1 MFVQFGCYHCSGR
14 LGWYGFTCTPQAEQD
29 SVNIFLIPY
38 TWYRHLAMGFWCAA
52 WGLMIWAAVLTAFV
66 KVESLWGRSMDGIIL
81 MSALSGGIAFASIAG
96 EALLRRRSVFSGAW
110 RLVLAVGTTV
120 AVCMA
125 GYWFFTGVV
134 NRVLFSDQAALDS
147 LNPSLVSLRYRVGVF
162 ASAGFASGVGP
173 LIVRRF
179 RGWFSHCVGGL
190 VAGLAGGIA
199 WHLLNYQGAGS
210 DLFYAGAALGLVW
223 GFVHG
228 VLCWGL
234 PDELYAGWLRVMSWN
249 RHTRRIPIDA
259 LDGAP
264 SERFVG
270 HFTRGLDLYLPADDE
285 VMEMH
290 VSVAVD
296 AQQRY
301 SARGLSLQ
309 PTRVRRFLER
319 INLSYDAQRPTP
331 LQTRLSSGDRIELGD
346 SGTELEFIMLPKEE
360 R

>member
-1 MFVQFGCYHCSGR
+1 M
-14 LGWYGFTCTPQAEQD
+14 
-29 SVNIFLIPY
+29 NIFLIPY

-52 WGLMIWAAVLTAFV
+52 WGLLAWAAVLTMFV
-66 KVESLWGRSMDGIIL
+66 KLQVGWSPALDGIIL
-81 MSALSGGIAFASIAG
+81 LSILAGTISFASVAG
-96 EALLRRRSVFSGAW
+96 EAVLRRRSVFAGMW
-110 RLVLAVGTTV
+110 RLVVSTALTLGIVLF
-120 AVCMA
+120 
-125 GYWFFTGVV
+125 GYWVFTHVI
-134 NRVLFSDQAALDS
+134 NPALYSDQSELDS
-147 LNPSLVSLRYRVGVF
+147 VNASLVSLKYRIGVF
-162 ASAGFASGVGP
+162 AFAGFASGFGP
-173 LIVRRF
+173 LIVRKF
-179 RGWFSHCVGGL
+179 QGWFNHIVGGT
-190 VAGLAGGIA
+190 VAGLAGGLA
-199 WHLLNYQGAGS
+199 WHLLNYQGSGS
-210 DLFYAGAALGLVW
+210 DLFYAGAALGVVW
-223 GFVHG
+223 GFAHG
-228 VLCWGL
+228 MLCWGL

-259 LDGAP
+259 LDGMP

-270 HFTRGLDLYLPADDE
+270 HFTRGLDLFLPVEDD

-296 AQQRY
+296 EQQRY

-319 INLSYDAQRPTP
+319 INLSYDARRPTP